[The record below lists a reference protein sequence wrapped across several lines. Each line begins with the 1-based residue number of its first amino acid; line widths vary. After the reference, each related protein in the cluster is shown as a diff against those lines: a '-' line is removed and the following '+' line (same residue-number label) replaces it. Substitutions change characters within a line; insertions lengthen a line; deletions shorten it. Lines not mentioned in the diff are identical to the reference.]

1 MSMYRIVLEG
11 RYGAQQI
18 INEWEWISSEI
29 PSGQS
34 GAFGLCNV
42 LGFVSG
48 NGIDQFEA
56 DTLAGALRAAQTGD
70 LQYISVFA
78 ANLYS
83 VTDFFSFGYT
93 ETIVGQ
99 RTGQGMPP
107 FVAAGFTSDRTRLDI
122 RRGQKRFVGVSEND
136 VDQTG
141 YLNAG
146 GVGIWGDVADIMQVP
161 QVVDLGGTAV
171 TYTPYVF
178 SKKIIPATEEDPK
191 KYVKWPTEA
200 EALEHVAR
208 INQWVLK
215 PTVRSQVSR
224 QYGHGN

>member
-18 INEWEWISSEI
+18 INEWEWLSSEI
-29 PSGQS
+29 PSGQN

-56 DTLAGALRAAQTGD
+56 DTLAGKLRAAQTGD
-70 LQYISVFA
+70 LQYISVVA
-78 ANLYS
+78 QNLYS
-83 VTDFFSFGYT
+83 NTDFFTFGYT

-122 RRGQKRFVGVSEND
+122 RRGQKRFVGVSETD

-146 GVGIWGDVADIMQVP
+146 GISIWGDVSEVMQVP
-161 QVVDLGGTAV
+161 QIIDLSGTSV

-178 SKKIIPATEEDPK
+178 SKHRVVDPDTGKVTYEKWATELL
-191 KYVKWPTEA
+191 
-200 EALEHVAR
+200 ALDHIAR
-208 INQWVLK
+208 INQWTLK